1 MTKTKR
7 LVTGALML
15 ALGMVL
21 PFVTMHIPFLGVM
34 LSPMHIPALL
44 TGFLCGPALGL
55 LIGFIMPL
63 LRSVLFGMPAFYP
76 NAMSMAFELATYGFV
91 SGFIYHRWKTQNLK
105 KVYLTLLVSMLLGRI
120 IWGITRV
127 VMLGMMKT
135 PFSWQIFIADG
146 FIRAIPAIILQL
158 ILIPFILDRLNQ
170 ARILPYK

>member
-1 MTKTKR
+1 
-7 LVTGALML
+7 
-15 ALGMVL
+15 
-21 PFVTMHIPFLGVM
+21 
-34 LSPMHIPALL
+34 
-44 TGFLCGPALGL
+44 CGPALGL